1 MEDSK
6 VDIDNDAKPE
16 LLNKE
21 DYISLFISAFQNSPN
36 AICITT
42 VNNNIIAMNKA
53 GLKMFG
59 YTDNEIIGEQVTILQ
74 SKNNPPG
81 LNEEI
86 INSALKDGW
95 EGELLNVRKNG
106 EEFPVHLAK
115 STVKND
121 RGQLIA
127 FIGISRDISSERKM
141 EAELRGAKEE
151 SDNLLSALN
160 KAYRNLKNTQDE
172 LIRRERVLASGELS
186 AQIAH
191 EIRNPLS
198 IIGMSVQYLE
208 SKFEPNDP
216 RREFTDAIIKKVER
230 LDNITKELITFGRP
244 LKFRMKRHNLKRLL
258 NRILSLIKPRCKAQK
273 ITVVKDYCDNLSDVL
288 IDDGHI
294 EEVFTNIIANALD
307 VMLKGGELTVRTEFD
322 EAQKEAV
329 VRISNTGH
337 GIPKKDLP
345 NLFKP
350 FFTTKKQ
357 GTGLGLAISHRIV
370 TEHKGT
376 ISVESNVRGR
386 NKGTT
391 FIIRL
396 PV

>member
-1 MEDSK
+1 MEEQDT
-6 VDIDNDAKPE
+6 KPDP
-16 LLNKE
+16 LNKE

-59 YTDNEIIGEQVTILQ
+59 YTDNEIISDQVTILQ

-81 LNEEI
+81 LNDEI

-121 RGQLIA
+121 RGHLIA

-172 LIRRERVLASGELS
+172 LIRRERAVASGEL
-186 AQIAH
+186 AAHVAH

-230 LDNITKELITFGRP
+230 LDEITRELITFGRP
-244 LKFRMKRHNLKRLL
+244 LKFSLRKHNL
-258 NRILSLIKPRCKAQK
+258 NRCIDRTLSFIKPRCRAQK
-273 ITVVKDYCDNLSDVL
+273 VSVVKDYRDKLPHVM
-288 IDDGHI
+288 IDEGHMD
-294 EEVFTNIIANALD
+294 EVFLNIVTNALD
-307 VMLKGGELTVRTEFD
+307 VMSKGGKLIVRTEVD
-322 EAQKEAV
+322 ENKKEAV
-329 VRISNTGH
+329 VKISNTGQ
-337 GIPKKDLP
+337 GIPMKDLH
-345 NLFKP
+345 NIFKP
-350 FFTTKKQ
+350 FFTTKKH
-357 GTGLGLAISHRIV
+357 GTGLGMAISHRIV
-370 TEHKGT
+370 TEHKGH

-396 PV
+396 PVEYV

>member
-1 MEDSK
+1 MDT
-6 VDIDNDAKPE
+6 VQDVRPE
-16 LLNKE
+16 SERE
-21 DYISLFISAFQNSPN
+21 DYVRLFISAFHSSPN
-36 AICITT
+36 AICITSI
-42 VNNNIIAMNKA
+42 NNNIVAINKA

-59 YTDNEIIGEQVTILQ
+59 YNEMELIGKDVTILQ
-74 SKNNPPG
+74 SKNNLPG

-86 INSALKDGW
+86 TNSALKDGW
-95 EGELLNVRKNG
+95 EGELLNVRKNS

-121 RGQLIA
+121 RGQVIA
-127 FIGISRDISSERKM
+127 FIGISRDISNERKM

-151 SDNLLSALN
+151 SDNLLSALD
-160 KAYRNLKNTQDE
+160 KAYRNLKETQDE
-172 LIRRERVLASGELS
+172 LIRRERALAGGELS
-186 AQIAH
+186 AHIAH

-216 RREFTDAIIKKVER
+216 RREFTDAIIKKVDR

-258 NRILSLIKPRCKAQK
+258 SRILSLIKPRCKAQK
-273 ITVVKDYCDNLSDVL
+273 ITVVKDYCDELQDVL
-288 IDDGHI
+288 IDDGHM
-294 EEVFTNIIANALD
+294 EEVFTNIITNALD
-307 VMLKGGELTVRTEFD
+307 VMSKGGKLTVRTELD
-322 EAQKEAV
+322 EAQKKAV

-337 GIPKKDLP
+337 GIPKKDMP

-376 ISVESNVRGR
+376 ISVESSVRSE
-386 NKGTT
+386 NKETT

-396 PV
+396 PA